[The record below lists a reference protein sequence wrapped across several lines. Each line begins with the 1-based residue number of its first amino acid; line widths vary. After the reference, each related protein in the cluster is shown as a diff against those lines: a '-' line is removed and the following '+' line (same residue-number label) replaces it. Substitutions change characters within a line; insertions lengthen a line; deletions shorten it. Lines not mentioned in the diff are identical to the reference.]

1 MKKKSAGDGDRKCH
15 DKQSSQHQE
24 EGNYGIIFCIL
35 VYLLGILTNFNRNH
49 FLKGGECYVTAPML
63 SLHPTGI
70 YLFNH

>member
-1 MKKKSAGDGDRKCH
+1 MGTESAMINRVHSTRKK
-15 DKQSSQHQE
+15 E
-24 EGNYGIIFCIL
+24 MYGIIFCIL